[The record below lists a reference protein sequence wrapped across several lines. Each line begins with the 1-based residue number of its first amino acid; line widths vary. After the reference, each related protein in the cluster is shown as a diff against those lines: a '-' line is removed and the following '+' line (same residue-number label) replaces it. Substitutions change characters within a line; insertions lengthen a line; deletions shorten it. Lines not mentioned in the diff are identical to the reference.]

1 METTQREWLIKEY
14 INAYNNFD
22 VEGMLR
28 HLDPN
33 IQFENISNGQVSLSV
48 NGREEL
54 RAQAEQATTLFKS
67 REQVIKF
74 FEHVDED
81 QTEVEIDF
89 YGVLAADMANG
100 LRKGSELNVSGKSI
114 FKFSDDSIVEITDIS

>member
-22 VEGMLR
+22 VEGMLK

-33 IQFENISNGQVSLSV
+33 VQFENILNGQVNLTI

-54 RAQAEQATTLFKS
+54 RAQAEQATALFES

-74 FEHVDED
+74 FDHVDEE

-89 YGVLAADMANG
+89 YGVLAADVSN
-100 LRKGSELNVSGKSI
+100 ELKTGMKLNRSGKSI